1 MKATRLVLFV
11 TLVAL
16 WCVSVAR
23 AQEKTAQAEQLGTV
37 HFPVSCSA
45 AAQQQFDRAVA
56 LLHSFFF
63 PETVKAFT
71 AVTDSEPTCAM
82 GYWGLAMS
90 QRSNPLILPLD
101 VAALQRG
108 WEAVGKAKAAGAQT
122 PREQDYIAAME
133 GYYRDP
139 EQGGYK
145 QRVDAYEG
153 AMAQLYVRYPD
164 DPEAAIF
171 YALALNEA
179 VDHGDKT
186 YARQLKAGAIL
197 EKIFA
202 KQPDH
207 PGVAHYIIHTYDFA
221 PRHSRALCHRARSM
235 VGSGGTGGVS

>member
-1 MKATRLVLFV
+1 MKATRLAVFV
-11 TLVAL
+11 TLSAL
-16 WCVSVAR
+16 CCVSAAK
-23 AQEKTAQAEQLGTV
+23 AQEKVAQAEQLGTV
-37 HFPVSCSA
+37 HFSVSCSG

-108 WEAVGKAKAAGAQT
+108 WEAVGKAKAARAQT

-133 GYYRDP
+133 AYYHDP
-139 EQGGYK
+139 DQGGYK
-145 QRVDAYEG
+145 QRVEAYEG
-153 AMAQLYVRYPD
+153 TMAQLYVCYPD

-179 VDHGDKT
+179 VDHVDKT

-197 EKIFA
+197 EKIFTT
-202 KQPDH
+202 QPDH
-207 PGVAHYIIHTYDFA
+207 PGVAHYINVMARRIVWITHERPTGA
-221 PRHSRALCHRARSM
+221 GGHSCI
-235 VGSGGTGGVS
+235 G